1 MAQGLV
7 LAVVAQISLLQVL
20 VALLVVELVLVVVVP
35 VVAPAVRIDIFN
47 L

>member
-1 MAQGLV
+1 M
-7 LAVVAQISLLQVL
+7 LAMVAPISLLQVL
-20 VALLVVELVLVVVVP
+20 DALLVVELVLAVVVS